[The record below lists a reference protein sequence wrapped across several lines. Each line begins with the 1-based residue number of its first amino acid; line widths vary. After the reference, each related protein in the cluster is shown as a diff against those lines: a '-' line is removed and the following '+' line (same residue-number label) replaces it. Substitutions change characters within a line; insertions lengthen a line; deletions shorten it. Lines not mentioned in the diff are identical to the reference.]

1 MTEKMKNLSRVP
13 ALLIAAVLTV
23 LMTAS
28 CKTQFEVMMESNDVP
43 AKYQMAFDLF
53 DAGKYAKSASMFESL
68 KIAVDGTAQEDTV
81 EYYTAYSH
89 YCYGDMI
96 AAEQAFDSFINVFPR
111 SPFTDK
117 ARFMY
122 LDCLYQATYRYEL
135 DQTPTYKALGAINE
149 YLIDFPDNDYIPQ
162 CQAMIEDLEERL
174 DRKDYEAAKL
184 YYTIEDYKAAHY
196 ALKLVLKED
205 AANLYREDIM
215 YYTALSA
222 YKYAQNSVPEKQ
234 RERYMTF
241 TDDYFSFVSEF
252 PESVY
257 RKELDGRSLFEKA
270 APAATGA
277 ERAGEERTDRS
288 CLSVEQIYRFASEV
302 PLERLKPVLARQA
315 EYNMAIAEEGLRN
328 PYGANIGKVLLKR
341 ADATGDVRL
350 KARAVHSGGVL
361 MRTYGESGG
370 EIIEPPF
377 CGKRGGMI

>member
-257 RKELDGRSLFEKA
+257 RKELDG
-270 APAATGA
+270 
-277 ERAGEERTDRS
+277 
-288 CLSVEQIYRFASEV
+288 
-302 PLERLKPVLARQA
+302 LA
-315 EYNMAIAEEGLRN
+315 
-328 PYGANIGKVLLKR
+328 
-341 ADATGDVRL
+341 
-350 KARAVHSGGVL
+350 ARAQNFL
-361 MRTYGESGG
+361 N
-370 EIIEPPF
+370 
-377 CGKRGGMI
+377 KK

>member
-222 YKYAQNSVPEKQ
+222 YKYAQNSVSEKQ

-257 RKELDGRSLFEKA
+257 RKELDG
-270 APAATGA
+270 
-277 ERAGEERTDRS
+277 
-288 CLSVEQIYRFASEV
+288 
-302 PLERLKPVLARQA
+302 LA
-315 EYNMAIAEEGLRN
+315 
-328 PYGANIGKVLLKR
+328 
-341 ADATGDVRL
+341 
-350 KARAVHSGGVL
+350 ARAQNFL
-361 MRTYGESGG
+361 N
-370 EIIEPPF
+370 
-377 CGKRGGMI
+377 KK